1 VEAAAYRGRIVS
13 FRIVEPW
20 TKPTLTG
27 GTWAQ
32 PSNVVSG
39 ADWAVGIHV
48 GANFLLIL
56 FPAWLAWS
64 NLQAGRGDRKGAFR
78 LALYFLAVQMLHWLF
93 GAHHVASQAELQVV
107 YGGLYRALFHFGL
120 VWILYM
126 ALEPYARRMWPKTM
140 ISWVRLLNG
149 RFRDSLVGR
158 DILAGSIGG
167 MVVGFGAP
175 IYKLAPGWLGYAL
188 PRPDRPSPDP
198 GELVSILG
206 LREALSQ
213 LFLKH
218 ANVLVTALFVLAALV
233 VLRLVL

>member
-1 VEAAAYRGRIVS
+1 
-13 FRIVEPW
+13 
-20 TKPTLTG
+20 
-27 GTWAQ
+27 
-32 PSNVVSG
+32 
-39 ADWAVGIHV
+39 
-48 GANFLLIL
+48 
-56 FPAWLAWS
+56 
-64 NLQAGRGDRKGAFR
+64 
-78 LALYFLAVQMLHWLF
+78 
-93 GAHHVASQAELQVV
+93 
-107 YGGLYRALFHFGL
+107 
-120 VWILYM
+120 M

-149 RFRDSLVGR
+149 RFRDPLVGR

-233 VLRLVL
+233 VLRLVLRKPWLALVAWALLIVLVSHPTGGYMGWALGLWSS